1 MKFTDESE
9 DEEQDN
15 DQNNVSEVQMNLLES
30 DKITIIPAES
40 EVSISTAPI
49 LSSHV
54 SNSSDD
60 FSEIDSKNLPASQ
73 SDQLIS
79 LQKKLLKWKCD
90 KVIDLM
96 INRFERNT
104 SCLNL
109 HVSIDREC
117 LN

>member
-1 MKFTDESE
+1 
-9 DEEQDN
+9 
-15 DQNNVSEVQMNLLES
+15 MNLLES
-30 DKITIIPAES
+30 DKVTITPAES

-73 SDQLIS
+73 SDQLIP
-79 LQKKLLKWKCD
+79 LQKKLPKWKRD

-96 INRFERNT
+96 INHFERTT
-104 SCLNL
+104 SCLDL
-109 HVSIDREC
+109 YTSIDRKC